1 MKKSLVLLFA
11 AVLALSV
18 ATPAFAK
25 THKHHK
31 KHKKHH
37 HAAQMHKAA
46 PATEAPAAA
55 PQAQ

>member
-31 KHKKHH
+31 KHHAHH
-37 HAAQMHKAA
+37 HAKAHHKTA
-46 PATEAPAAA
+46 PAPTPAD
-55 PQAQ
+55 

>member
-31 KHKKHH
+31 KHHTHH
-37 HAAQMHKAA
+37 SAKAHHKDATA
-46 PATEAPAAA
+46 PAH
-55 PQAQ
+55 

>member
-11 AVLALSV
+11 AVLALGV

-31 KHKKHH
+31 KHHAAHH
-37 HAAQMHKAA
+37 HAKAHHKTA
-46 PATEAPAAA
+46 PAEAPAGR
-55 PQAQ
+55 